1 MADGP
6 PATPPMGRCDGVTR
20 MATIRTGTSA
30 TNTTPLP
37 KTKRYT
43 LADLE
48 HVAQPWDDTRYEI
61 IDGELFVSTQPSLE
75 HQYTCNEVAVRLSDW
90 NTRTGLGWVF
100 PAPGLIFTDDDNAA
114 PDVVWLSKG
123 RLRAVRGDDGKL
135 HGPPELVVEV
145 LSPGAEN
152 ERRDRDVKLRLYS
165 RRGVDEYW
173 ILDWQQRRA
182 EVYRR
187 DAADP
192 GVLRLAAALG
202 EDDVLE
208 SPILPGFRVRV
219 GELFFADGL

>member
-1 MADGP
+1 M
-6 PATPPMGRCDGVTR
+6 T
-20 MATIRTGTSA
+20 TS
-30 TNTTPLP
+30 T

-61 IDGELFVSTQPSLE
+61 IDGELFVSTQPSTE
-75 HQYTCNEVAVRLSDW
+75 HQYAANEAAIELGVW
-90 NTRTGLGWVF
+90 NRRTGRGLVL

-114 PDVVWLSKG
+114 PDVVWLSWE
-123 RLRAVRGDDGKL
+123 RFRAVRGEDRKL

-145 LSPGAEN
+145 LSPGADN
-152 ERRDRDVKLRLYS
+152 ERRDRDDKLKLYS

-187 DAADP
+187 AAEDRD
-192 GVLRLAAALG
+192 VLRLAAALSA
-202 EDDVLE
+202 EDALE
-208 SPILPGFRVRV
+208 TPLLPGFRVRV
-219 GELFFADGL
+219 GDLFLTEEP